1 METLDIIILILLL
14 IDAIVGY
21 RKGLVQMVLYLASVF
36 VAIYVA
42 KSFSM
47 VTLGILNLDSPYAN
61 YIAVIVTFIAT
72 LIAVML
78 LARLLSNIVKG
89 IGLGVLDGLG
99 GALFSVVRTVLVL
112 GFIFIIFEGLNQ
124 NEKYMSREKLDKT
137 MLYNPILETGQILL
151 PYIPIDQVKKFFI
164 EFSTSKE

>member
-14 IDAIVGY
+14 IDAVVGY

-61 YIAVIVTFIAT
+61 NIAVVVTFIAT

-78 LARLLSNIVKG
+78 LARLLSRLIKG

-99 GALFSVVRTVLVL
+99 GSLFSIARTVLVL
-112 GFIFIIFEGLNQ
+112 GFLFIIFEGLNQ
-124 NEKYMSREKLDKT
+124 NEKYMSRERLDKT
-137 MLYNPILETGQILL
+137 MLYNPILESGQILL
-151 PYIPIDQVKKFFI
+151 PYIPIDEVKTFFI